1 MTRVSTVEAAVTG
14 ATFTPRASPRGTTPA
29 IAAANERARLISID
43 ERAQTAQL
51 VDED

>member
-1 MTRVSTVEAAVTG
+1 MTRVSTVEAAVIG
-14 ATFTPRASPRGTTPA
+14 ATFTPRESPRGTKPA
-29 IAAANERARLISID
+29 IAAANERARRISTG